1 MLGSCAIV
9 LLRQKKMAACKSF
22 KAVNELGFSSAVDVI
37 GVSQI
42 LSGRRGVPSM
52 LTMKAFLKI
61 ATTSLFILKV
71 RTFT

>member
-1 MLGSCAIV
+1 MSG
-9 LLRQKKMAACKSF
+9 
-22 KAVNELGFSSAVDVI
+22 GFSSAVDVI

-42 LSGRRGVPSM
+42 LSGRRGVPSV

-71 RTFT
+71 RTYT